1 MTSSISEFDESLGQS
16 SVNMNNVLEAIINC
30 KKDIQKYKQKHM
42 EQLQFLKSAIDSNNL
57 EEINNFNSLLIKLAS
72 DKYNKEVAKIPKTI
86 DQDLRNIYMYTL
98 KKQFKIDSQSIMKDF
113 KDFGYIKKFHK
124 DEMLQLKE
132 FNESKINNIIYMY
145 ITNYIYYEPEYL
157 TDSELFTKI
166 NEYLH
171 SKVLETKIKLK
182 LESETD
188 KTIKISNIEILQSLN
203 KHIKYI
209 FFTFYKIHEIGINEI
224 DILPTGE
231 KCLNDMCKISS
242 ECLVKK
248 DTILFIGINTPN
260 KDDKI
265 VYNALCVTRQDF
277 LRFITDETNKKYPCS
292 YNDPVTYISVPLG
305 LNRAPIFISYLSA
318 VMIYKQN
325 NKSIFYLLHQED
337 NEAYCDTTPIMY
349 AAICSGDNCRK

>member
-132 FNESKINNIIYMY
+132 FNESKINNIIY
-145 ITNYIYYEPEYL
+145 IY
-157 TDSELFTKI
+157 
-166 NEYLH
+166 
-171 SKVLETKIKLK
+171 
-182 LESETD
+182 
-188 KTIKISNIEILQSLN
+188 
-203 KHIKYI
+203 
-209 FFTFYKIHEIGINEI
+209 
-224 DILPTGE
+224 
-231 KCLNDMCKISS
+231 
-242 ECLVKK
+242 
-248 DTILFIGINTPN
+248 
-260 KDDKI
+260 
-265 VYNALCVTRQDF
+265 
-277 LRFITDETNKKYPCS
+277 
-292 YNDPVTYISVPLG
+292 
-305 LNRAPIFISYLSA
+305 
-318 VMIYKQN
+318 
-325 NKSIFYLLHQED
+325 
-337 NEAYCDTTPIMY
+337 
-349 AAICSGDNCRK
+349 